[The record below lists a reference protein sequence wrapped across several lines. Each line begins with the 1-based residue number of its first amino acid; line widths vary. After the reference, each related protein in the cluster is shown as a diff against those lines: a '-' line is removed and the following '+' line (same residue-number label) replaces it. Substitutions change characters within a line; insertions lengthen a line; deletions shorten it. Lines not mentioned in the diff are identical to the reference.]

1 VHESAIGPKRTSLV
15 ALHMSSFDPKRKSR
29 ALLPDGGASPFL
41 ATAWPVR
48 DGHRAFSL
56 PGHEFAEHHE
66 NCGQGDQWKAAA
78 ADPDGNLDRKRI
90 GDADGVAKKCQSVF
104 PSVVLGKARVDSVAQ
119 LKPIALSALELG
131 KDSIREPGHPSIGCL
146 IRIRPVINRL
156 NS

>member
-29 ALLPDGGASPFL
+29 ALLPDGRASPFL

-78 ADPDGNLDRKRI
+78 DDPDGNLDRKRI

-131 KDSIREPGHPSIGCL
+131 KDFANPDIPRSVALSGYGQ
-146 IRIRPVINRL
+146 
-156 NS
+156 

>member
-1 VHESAIGPKRTSLV
+1 
-15 ALHMSSFDPKRKSR
+15 
-29 ALLPDGGASPFL
+29 
-41 ATAWPVR
+41 
-48 DGHRAFSL
+48 
-56 PGHEFAEHHE
+56 
-66 NCGQGDQWKAAA
+66 
-78 ADPDGNLDRKRI
+78 
-90 GDADGVAKKCQSVF
+90 VAKKCQSVF